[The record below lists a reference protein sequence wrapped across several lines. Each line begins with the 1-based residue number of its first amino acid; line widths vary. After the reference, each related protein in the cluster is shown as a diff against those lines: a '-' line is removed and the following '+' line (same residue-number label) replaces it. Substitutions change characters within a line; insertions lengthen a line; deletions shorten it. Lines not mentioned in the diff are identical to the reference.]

1 MLNKYVHEYEGHLIV
16 PATDDDIYTII
27 GDISQ
32 TRFLSVG
39 EAKTF
44 IDLRF
49 MTRFTISD
57 GRVSDENGSLAWV
70 VTDLKKNVTRR
81 FRTRKNAQGA
91 ITSVFRYS
99 FMEGFK

>member
-1 MLNKYVHEYEGHLIV
+1 MNTPNVFEYEGYVICK
-16 PATDDDIYTII
+16 DITQEIYIII

-57 GRVSDENGSLAWV
+57 GRVRDEKGSLAWV
-70 VTDLKKNVTRR
+70 VTDLKQNISRR
-81 FRTRKNAQGA
+81 FRTRRNAQLA

-99 FMEGFK
+99 FINGWK